1 MAQLLLDRASE
12 LRELREALV
21 ASSDGTGSV
30 IMVEGPAGIATLR
43 AAPAPATPA
52 QAESRHSAGPCGG
65 KDVREGVSERHCCL
79 RRRAGPDVPAWP
91 AARSATNVKHARD
104 RHTIVPNPA
113 YIVDKGSKER
123 GGLATD
129 RPTVDLATT
138 ADMERTLAPADRVR
152 GRD

>member
-12 LRELREALV
+12 LRELREAVV
-21 ASSDGTGSV
+21 ASSDGTGRV
-30 IMVEGPAGIATLR
+30 MVVEGPAGIGTLR
-43 AAPAPATPA
+43 AAPAASA
-52 QAESRHSAGPCGG
+52 QAESRRGAGPCGG
-65 KDVREGVSERHCCL
+65 EDVREGVSELHCCSK
-79 RRRAGPDVPAWP
+79 RRAGPDIPAWP

-104 RHTIVPNPA
+104 RHRIVPNPA

-138 ADMERTLAPADRVR
+138 ADMERRAAPADRVR
-152 GRD
+152 VRD